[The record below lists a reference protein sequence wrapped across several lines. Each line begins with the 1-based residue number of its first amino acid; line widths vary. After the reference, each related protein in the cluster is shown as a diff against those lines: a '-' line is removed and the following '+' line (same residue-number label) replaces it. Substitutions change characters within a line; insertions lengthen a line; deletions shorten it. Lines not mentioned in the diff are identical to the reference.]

1 MYNRFLESVALVI
14 SIIGIV
20 FSLIYGE
27 THTPVPSN
35 NTVNAT
41 VCGIENDLITVDID
55 GEFYSYFGD
64 GVHMGQPIKVV
75 LKNDCIIDVVE

>member
-1 MYNRFLESVALVI
+1 MYNKFLEGIALILSVA
-14 SIIGIV
+14 GIC

-27 THTPVPSN
+27 THQPTSH

-41 VCGIENDLITVDID
+41 VCGIEDDLITVDID

-64 GVHMGQPIKVV
+64 GVRMGQPIKVV
-75 LKNDCIIDVVE
+75 FSDGCIIDVVE